1 MRKDKLTDPI
11 SKWSDLWNTKYKDQ
25 IDMLDDERED
35 LGAALKM
42 LGYSYNSKSQSELDA
57 ATQKLIE
64 QKPLVRTYDST
75 NMKRAIASGLWLTM
89 CWNGDALMAL
99 DEMGGKKALPLLDWV
114 LPSEGFGRFVDNM
127 SIPSGANSRYA
138 AHLFLNYILL
148 PKIQGEL
155 ENYIWYNSPVPDS
168 RQYTDPF
175 ALTYLPSDED
185 LKRSESFDDLGA
197 FATNYA
203 AAWRQFKS
211 A

>member
-1 MRKDKLTDPI
+1 
-11 SKWSDLWNTKYKDQ
+11 
-25 IDMLDDERED
+25 MLDDERED

-114 LPSEGFGRFVDNM
+114 LPARATAGSSTTCR
-127 SIPSGANSRYA
+127 
-138 AHLFLNYILL
+138 
-148 PKIQGEL
+148 
-155 ENYIWYNSPVPDS
+155 SPPAPTAGT
-168 RQYTDPF
+168 Q
-175 ALTYLPSDED
+175 LTCS
-185 LKRSESFDDLGA
+185 
-197 FATNYA
+197 
-203 AAWRQFKS
+203 
-211 A
+211 